1 MNGLWKKSS
10 RAGLTTMAN
19 YNPNRVKL
27 NRSYTFEELAAVL
40 GVHKNTVASW
50 VKNGLPCLKERRP
63 FLILGAEA
71 RVYLQQQRTVK
82 KQQCKPDEL
91 FCMRCKAPTRPA
103 ENFVE
108 YLPLSATK
116 GRLMGFCGRCE
127 SVVNKFVSVERLA
140 EYSMVFDLSV
150 PKALEHIN
158 DCDNPLLNSDLKK

>member
-1 MNGLWKKSS
+1 
-10 RAGLTTMAN
+10 MAN
-19 YNPNRVKL
+19 YNPNLVKI
-27 NRSYTFEELAAVL
+27 NRSYTFEELAVVL
-40 GVHKNTVASW
+40 GVHKNTVSTW
-50 VKNGLPCLKERRP
+50 VKNGLPCLKEKRP

-71 RVYLQQQRTVK
+71 RAYLQQQRTVK
-82 KQQCKPDEL
+82 KQQCQSNEL

-116 GRLMGFCGRCE
+116 GRLTGFCEHCE
-127 SVVNKFVSVERLA
+127 SVVNKFVRYDSLERYSVL
-140 EYSMVFDLSV
+140 FDLSV

>member
-1 MNGLWKKSS
+1 MNGLLRKSS
-10 RAGLTTMAN
+10 KAGLTVMAN

-63 FLILGAEA
+63 FLIMGAEA
-71 RVYLQQQRTVK
+71 RAYLQQQRKAK

-91 FCMRCKAPTRPA
+91 FCMRCKMPARPA

-108 YLPLSATK
+108 YIPLSATK
-116 GRLMGFCGRCE
+116 GRLTGFCGRCE
-127 SVVNKFVSVERLA
+127 SVMNKFVSVESLSS
-140 EYSMVFDLSV
+140 YLVIFDLSV

-158 DCDNPLLNSDLKK
+158 DCNNPLLNSDFKK

>member
-1 MNGLWKKSS
+1 
-10 RAGLTTMAN
+10 MAN

-27 NRSYTFEELAAVL
+27 NRSYTLEELAAVF
-40 GVHKNTVASW
+40 GVHKNTVSSW

-71 RVYLQQQRTVK
+71 RIYLQKRRTVK

-91 FCMRCKAPTRPA
+91 FCMRCKTPKRAA
-103 ENFVE
+103 ENYVE

-116 GRLMGFCGRCE
+116 GRLTGFCERCE
-127 SVVNKFVSVERLA
+127 SVVNKFVSLDSLPRYAVL
-140 EYSMVFDLSV
+140 FDLSL

-158 DCDNPLLNSDLKK
+158 DSDCSLLNSDFK